1 MRVTA
6 KLSADFDPAAIVDP
20 AHRGEVAWG
29 QFNRS
34 FDRLQ
39 AQPWWRINEGRRHP
53 LWLRLLRL
61 GAAFVTQKRDA
72 ILDLRRKAAAFAR
85 MPLPR
90 DPDIVYFGAEA
101 GWEALLV
108 QALFG
113 AGGRV
118 LLIDSDPAAF
128 ARFCAA
134 PEEVRVRAPRG
145 WPTPE
150 LVVRRDR
157 ARIEYVQ
164 ADLFTVEERA
174 RFDVGIDWGLIEH
187 YPDAGKEALLAVMRR
202 FLRPGALEISSCPR
216 DTVFVRLFYRAFRDE
231 VNFGYRELMS
241 LAEHRAHLER
251 AGLSIVHACTLPA
264 HNVLAARAP
273 AGPG

>member
-6 KLSADFDPAAIVDP
+6 KLSRDFDPAAVVDP
-20 AHRGEVAWG
+20 EHRGEVAWG
-29 QFNRS
+29 QFNHH
-34 FDRLQ
+34 FERLQ
-39 AQPWWRINEGRRHP
+39 ARPWWRINEGRRHP

-61 GAAFVTQKRDA
+61 GAAFVTHKRDA
-72 ILDLRRKAAAFAR
+72 ILDLGRKAAVFSR
-85 MPLPR
+85 MPIPR
-90 DPDIVYFGAEA
+90 DPDVVYFGAEA

-108 QALFG
+108 RALFG

-118 LLIDSDPAAF
+118 LLIDSDPVAF
-128 ARFCAA
+128 ARFSAA
-134 PEEVRVRAPRG
+134 PAEVRVRAPRG
-145 WPTPE
+145 WPDRE
-150 LVVRRDR
+150 LVLGRDR
-157 ARIEYVQ
+157 ARIEYAQ
-164 ADLFTVEERA
+164 ADLFEVDPGA

-187 YPDAGKEALLAVMRR
+187 YPDAGKARLLGAITR

-251 AGLSIVHACTLPA
+251 AGFSIAHACTLPA

-273 AGPG
+273 AGAG